1 MKADLPKVGAVVLG
15 AAGYGGGELLRLLA
29 GHPAV
34 ASVQAVSKSHAG
46 KPLWSAHP
54 NLRGFVPGDF
64 RAEADWDSFPG
75 AEPIVVFS
83 AQPHVTLA
91 KELEALE
98 AAWQSAGIAD
108 RVTLID
114 LSGDFRVREA
124 GVFAEAYGQAHPAPH
139 RLQDFVYGLSEWN
152 GAALKGATRIANPGC
167 FATGVQLA
175 LLPLADLDLGF
186 VAVGGV
192 TGSSGSGALP
202 SETTH
207 HPTRAGDFRA
217 YKPLKHQHQAEIV
230 QSLAAR
236 GATFDLA
243 FVPHSAPLVRG
254 IFITAQFRLP
264 EGVDGPALKAR
275 FHAAYGATP
284 FVRILDGSPRLNAVN
299 GSNACDVAVVVEG
312 RQAVVFA
319 ALDNLLKGM
328 AGQAVQNM
336 NLALGLEETA
346 GLWSAGGYPG

>member
-1 MKADLPKVGAVVLG
+1 VNTGLPKVGAVILG

-29 GHPAV
+29 GHPAI

-46 KPLWSAHP
+46 KPLWAAHP
-54 NLRGFVPGDF
+54 NLRGFVPGAF
-64 RAEADWDSFPG
+64 QAEADWAALAQ
-75 AEPIVVFS
+75 AEAIVVFS
-83 AQPHVTLA
+83 AQPHFTLA

-98 AAWQSAGIAD
+98 AAWAAAGLGD

-114 LSGDFRVREA
+114 LSGDFRVKDATAFA
-124 GVFAEAYGQAHPAPH
+124 GAYGQAHPAPH
-139 RLQDFVYGLSEWN
+139 RLQDFAYGLSEWN
-152 GAALKGATRIANPGC
+152 GAALKGARRIANPGC

-175 LLPLADLDLGF
+175 LLPLAGLDLGF
-186 VAVGGV
+186 VAVSGV

-207 HPTRAGDFRA
+207 HPARAGDFRA
-217 YKPLKHQHQAEIV
+217 YKPLQHQHQAEIA
-230 QSLAAR
+230 QSLAEH
-236 GATFDLA
+236 GASFELA

-264 EGVDGPALKAR
+264 EGVDGPALRAR
-275 FHAAYGATP
+275 FESAYQAAP
-284 FVRILDGSPRLNAVN
+284 FVRLVEGSPRLNAVN
-299 GSNACDVAVVVEG
+299 GSNACDLGLHVEG

-346 GLWSAGGYPG
+346 GLWAAGSYPG

>member
-1 MKADLPKVGAVVLG
+1 MKVQAVVLG

-34 ASVQAVSKSHAG
+34 TSVQAVSKSHG
-46 KPLWSAHP
+46 GQPLWRAHP
-54 NLRGFVPGDF
+54 NLRGFVPGEF
-64 RAEADWDSFPG
+64 RGEADGSSLVS
-75 AEPIVVFS
+75 ASQVVVFS
-83 AQPHVTLA
+83 AQPHFTLA
-91 KELEALE
+91 KELASLE
-98 AAWQSAGIAD
+98 AAWMAAGIAD

-114 LSGDFRVREA
+114 LSGDFRVQDAEA
-124 GVFAEAYGQAHPAPH
+124 FAAAYGQAHPAPE
-139 RLQDFVYGLSEWN
+139 RLRDFVYGLSEWN
-152 GAALKGATRIANPGC
+152 GTALKGASRIANPGC

-186 VAVGGV
+186 VAVSGV

-217 YKPLKHQHQAEIV
+217 YKPLQHQHRAEITE
-230 QSLAAR
+230 SLTAR
-236 GATFDLA
+236 GAAFDLA

-254 IFITAQFRLP
+254 IFITAQIRLP
-264 EGVDGPALKAR
+264 EGVDGLALRAR
-275 FHAAYGATP
+275 FETVYAGKP
-284 FVRILDGSPRLNAVN
+284 FVRLVEGSPRLNAVN
-299 GSNACDVAVVVEG
+299 GSNACDLGLHVEG

-346 GLWSAGGYPG
+346 GLWAAGGYPG

>member
-1 MKADLPKVGAVVLG
+1 VKAGLPRLGAVVLG

-34 ASVQAVSKSHAG
+34 ASVLAVSKSHAG
-46 KPLWSAHP
+46 QPLGSAHP
-54 NLRGFVPGDF
+54 NLRGFVPGGF
-64 RAEADWDSFPG
+64 LAAADWTSLRT
-75 AEPIVVFS
+75 AERIVVFS
-83 AQPHVTLA
+83 AQPHFTLA

-98 AAWQSAGIAD
+98 AAWAAAGLAD

-114 LSGDFRVREA
+114 LSGDFRVRDA

-139 RLQDFVYGLSEWN
+139 RLKDFVYGLSEWN
-152 GAALKGATRIANPGC
+152 AAALRGATRIANPGC

-175 LLPLADLDLGF
+175 LLPLAGLDLDF
-186 VAVGGV
+186 VAVSGV

-217 YKPLKHQHQAEIV
+217 YKPLKHQHQAEIA
-230 QSLAAR
+230 QSLAGH
-236 GATFDLA
+236 GAAFELA

-264 EGVDGPALKAR
+264 EGVGTVDLRAR
-275 FHAAYGATP
+275 YESAYGEAP
-284 FVRILDGSPRLNAVN
+284 FVRLVEGSPRLNAVN
-299 GSNACDVAVVVEG
+299 GSNACDIGLHVEG

-336 NLALGLEETA
+336 NLALGPGETE
-346 GLWSAGGYPG
+346 GLWAAGGYPG